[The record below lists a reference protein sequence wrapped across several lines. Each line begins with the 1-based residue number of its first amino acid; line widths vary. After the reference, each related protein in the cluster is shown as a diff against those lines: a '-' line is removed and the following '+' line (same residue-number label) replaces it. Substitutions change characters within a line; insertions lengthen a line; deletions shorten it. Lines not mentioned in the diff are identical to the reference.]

1 MSRSEME
8 SKCFEISYQGM
19 EWIGAEEELRRLIAG
34 TESEVLEA
42 VIKEYNEEKEGL

>member
-19 EWIGAEEELRRLIAG
+19 EWIGAEDELRQIISR

-42 VIKEYNEEKEGL
+42 VIKEYEEEEGL